1 LLVHD
6 GFVTACGT
14 VEEASMLALFLER
27 AARLQLLARAAGTI
41 QKIGVT
47 EAQEAHD
54 YRLRASI
61 IGATFCYYARRALK
75 HDAEIV

>member
-1 LLVHD
+1 
-6 GFVTACGT
+6 
-14 VEEASMLALFLER
+14 MLALFLER

-41 QKIGVT
+41 KKIGAT

-61 IGATFCYYARRALK
+61 IGATFCYYARSALK